1 LSSVGLERFVE
12 AQEPLWPTV
21 LRELGA
27 GRKTSH
33 WMWFV
38 FPQLKGLG
46 RSGTARFYGLEGRAE
61 ALDYWRHRLLGPRL
75 LECTRLVLATPPP
88 GRTAQQI
95 FGTPDDLKLRS
106 CMTLFDAVVPEQP
119 AFRAVLERFY
129 DGEADRLTLQEIG
142 PR

>member
-1 LSSVGLERFVE
+1 MSSVGLERFVE
-12 AQEPLWPTV
+12 AQAPLWPTV

-33 WMWFV
+33 GMWFV
-38 FPQLKGLG
+38 FPPLKALG

-75 LECTRLVLATPPP
+75 LHCTRLVLATPPP
-88 GRTAQQI
+88 ERTAQQI

-106 CMTLFDAVVPEQP
+106 CMTLFAAVAPEQP
-119 AFRAVLERFY
+119 AFRAVLDRFY
-129 DGEADRLTLQEIG
+129 GGEADRLTLKEIG

>member
-1 LSSVGLERFVE
+1 MHPPR
-12 AQEPLWPTV
+12 
-21 LRELGA
+21 
-27 GRKTSH
+27 
-33 WMWFV
+33 
-38 FPQLKGLG
+38 
-46 RSGTARFYGLEGRAE
+46 ARN
-61 ALDYWRHRLLGPRL
+61 
-75 LECTRLVLATPPP
+75 PPP